1 MAGQDEVAIISVR
14 TFAALAAVL
23 GLAMATPVE
32 SSEPAGAG
40 EPGAALLSLLNPG
53 GSTRVATVRSGGE
66 PGGGDLVD
74 TLAVPA
80 LDTVTLEV
88 LVPAEPTEFNVTCS
102 GCHSVVFAVAAGQ
115 RIIVILAGDGDPPPF
130 RSDLVVANESAVR
143 HVGALRTGARSGT
156 GRALLRFDL
165 APGEAVSVGL
175 RLPADRLLDLNLACP
190 ACAPQA
196 ARIGNGID
204 LEMVIR

>member
-1 MAGQDEVAIISVR
+1 MAIISVR

-23 GLAMATPVE
+23 ALAMATPVE

-53 GSTRVATVRSGGE
+53 GSTRVVTVRFGGDT
-66 PGGGDLVD
+66 GGGDLVD
-74 TLAVPA
+74 TLAVAA

-102 GCHSVVFAVAAGQ
+102 GCHSVPFAIAAGQ
-115 RIIVILAGDGDPPPF
+115 RIIVILVGDGDPPPF

-143 HVGALRTGARSGT
+143 HVGGLRTGARSGT

-190 ACAPQA
+190 ACAPQV
-196 ARIGNGID
+196 ARIGNGVD
-204 LEMVIR
+204 LEMVIQ